1 LRRAGNLGN
10 PFGEMNIFLAIIV
23 YWIMAAI
30 LIVGVLLAVKGSF
43 WLLILGLLGFILG
56 VTKVGILPH

>member
-1 LRRAGNLGN
+1 
-10 PFGEMNIFLAIIV
+10 MNIFLAIIV

-30 LIVGVLLAVKGSF
+30 LVAGVLLAVKGSF
-43 WLLILGLLGFILG
+43 WLLILGVLGFILG